1 MLRVLRAAYAPAF
14 MFGFIGA
21 ALALVASGLPLAW
34 LAALLGAASDSRAR
48 ADDIWRPMTLSRTT

>member
-1 MLRVLRAAYAPAF
+1 

>member
-21 ALALVASGLPLAW
+21 TLALVASGLPLAW
-34 LAALLGAASDSRAR
+34 LAALLGAASDSRFR
-48 ADDIWRPMTLSRTT
+48 VDDIWRPMTLSPTT